1 MLASLTPIH
10 FLQGVQRQKLI
21 FKVTLSDEILFTK
34 ILSGTKTSMMNS
46 QKMLKI
52 I

>member
-1 MLASLTPIH
+1 MLALLTLFH

-21 FKVTLSDEILFTK
+21 FKVSLSDEILFTK
-34 ILSGTKTSMMNS
+34 KNLSGNSRMNS